1 MALVAGTTVGLIVL
15 VAIVVAFVLLAVWQ
29 VAECVRGPDLGDRV
43 KAAVKA
49 VVYVALAG
57 SAALFLAGSRKSGS
71 SQAEDATATVIDLPL
86 GTVLVVV
93 VGCAVA
99 GVGGYQIHKGW
110 TEGFRRDLESTPSR
124 LIIVAGKVGYIARV
138 IALISVGIGL
148 ATAAI
153 THKPSKSQGLD
164 GALHSMVALPW
175 GPLLVSVGE
184 PCGIGVRRLRRVLIQ
199 SRAAGTDLTPGS

>member
-1 MALVAGTTVGLIVL
+1 M
-15 VAIVVAFVLLAVWQ
+15 
-29 VAECVRGPDLGDRV
+29 
-43 KAAVKA
+43 
-49 VVYVALAG
+49 
-57 SAALFLAGSRKSGS
+57 
-71 SQAEDATATVIDLPL
+71 IDLPL
-86 GTVLVVV
+86 GTVLGVV

-99 GVGGYQIHKGW
+99 GVGATRSTRDG
-110 TEGFRRDLESTPSR
+110 EGSRRDLESTPSR
-124 LIIVAGKVGYIARV
+124 LIIVAGKVGYIARG